1 MKPELIIF
9 DWDGTLMDSAA
20 RIVAC
25 MTLAFQEIAQPPPP
39 PMAIRD
45 VIGLG
50 LEEAMLVLWP
60 EGDAELR
67 HQVAEYYRE
76 RFLAPDSMPTPLFP
90 HAARVIEELYTEGH
104 LLAVA
109 TGKSRRGLNKA
120 LMESDLG
127 HYFHATRCAD
137 ETRSKPHPQMLFE
150 LLDELG
156 TPPQAALM
164 IGDTVFDLE
173 MANQAGVRAL
183 AVDYGVHSRERLL
196 TQSPCGCISSLAE
209 LPHWLTTLESV
220 LT

>member
-1 MKPELIIF
+1 MMKPELIIF

-25 MTLAFQEIAQPPPP
+25 MTLAFQDVAQPPPTP
-39 PMAIRD
+39 AAIRD

-60 EGDAELR
+60 TADPELR
-67 HQVAEYYRE
+67 TQVAEHYRA
-76 RFLAPDSMPTPLFP
+76 RFLTPDSIPTPLFP
-90 HAARVIEELYTEGH
+90 HVARVIEELYAGGW

-109 TGKSRRGLNKA
+109 TGKSRRGLNKV
-120 LMESDLG
+120 LIESQLG

-156 TPPQAALM
+156 ATPQSALM

-196 TQSPCGCISSLAE
+196 TQSPCGCLSSLAE
-209 LPHWLTTLESV
+209 LPQWLVTLG
-220 LT
+220 

>member
-25 MTLAFQEIAQPPPP
+25 MTLAFQDVAQPPPTP
-39 PMAIRD
+39 AAIRD

-60 EGDAELR
+60 TADPELR
-67 HQVAEYYRE
+67 TQVAEHYRA
-76 RFLAPDSMPTPLFP
+76 RFLTPDSIPTPLFP
-90 HAARVIEELYTEGH
+90 HVARVIEELYAGGW

-109 TGKSRRGLNKA
+109 TGKSRRGLNKV
-120 LMESDLG
+120 LIESQLG

-156 TPPQAALM
+156 ATPQSALM

-196 TQSPCGCISSLAE
+196 TQSPCGCLSSLAE
-209 LPHWLTTLESV
+209 LPQWLVTLG
-220 LT
+220 